1 MKPIMKWIIQ
11 HVTNVTSYTK
21 FHDIIFSDSSSS
33 FLENLF
39 GDWVKRGTV
48 IRLDIRHWLHRWDA
62 VVIKQSHAK
71 YGAFMSSMAGAVLA
85 YNKADM
91 MLLVQAVKLG
101 NKELYDRYTDE
112 EMMAFLKPQQV
123 RSYVRRIT
131 RGVGVSVVFIFIH
144 RFMDS
149 TVSVR
154 SSFENK
160 CV

>member
-1 MKPIMKWIIQ
+1 MKWIIQ
-11 HVTNVTSYTK
+11 HVTNVTSHTK
-21 FHDIIFSDSSSS
+21 CHDIIFGDGSSS

-48 IRLDIRHWLHRWDA
+48 IRLDVRHWLRRWDA

-91 MLLVQAVKLG
+91 MLLVRAVKLG
-101 NKELYDRYTDE
+101 NKELYDGYTDE
-112 EMMAFLKPQQV
+112 EMMAFLKPHQV

-131 RGVGVSVVFIFIH
+131 RGVAVSVVFIFIQIH
-144 RFMDS
+144 GF
-149 TVSVR
+149 
-154 SSFENK
+154 N
-160 CV
+160 CICQI

>member
-1 MKPIMKWIIQ
+1 MKWIIQ

-21 FHDIIFSDSSSS
+21 CHDIIFSDSSSS

-112 EMMAFLKPQQV
+112 EMMAFLKPHQV